1 MEIFKVAGIGIAA
14 AGMAVFVKNWKPE
27 ISMQVSLVAAVVI
40 FAAVIPYLGRII
52 YMLKDIADKAGV
64 EGEYISL
71 ILKVIGIA
79 YVVQFASE
87 LCSDAGETAIAS
99 KIEFAGKVI
108 IMTLSMPAVYSLMG
122 VIENIISFG

>member
-1 MEIFKVAGIGIAA
+1 
-14 AGMAVFVKNWKPE
+14 
-27 ISMQVSLVAAVVI
+27 MQVSLVAAVVI
-40 FAAVIPYLGRII
+40 FAAVLPYLGRIV
-52 YMLKDIADKAGV
+52 YMLKDIAEKAGV
-64 EGEYISL
+64 EGEYITL
-71 ILKVIGIA
+71 VLKVIGIA